1 MCKMNCLECGGTY
14 TEKSGIYQLNDPYVG
29 KIIIQGLLFYEC
41 DNCKDILY
49 SESIAQAIDLE
60 RNKRIHEIL
69 SQFPLDDFI
78 SAAEAASILDISRQA
93 LHKNRRIN
101 HGFIH
106 QTKFGG
112 VTVYLRQ
119 SVLQFK
125 KTGDGRFPL
134 YFHGYSPSAEYVKD
148 TIPIRISP
156 IYDRYPRTIKS
167 GSPFTKGTH
176 ISIKEY
182 NYAN

>member
-1 MCKMNCLECGGTY
+1 MNCLECGGTY
-14 TEKSGIYQLNDPYVG
+14 TEKSGIYVLADPYVG
-29 KIIIQGLLFYEC
+29 KIIIKGAPYYQC
-41 DNCKDILY
+41 DKCEDILY
-49 SESIAQAIDLE
+49 SEAMAQAIESE

-69 SQFPLDDFI
+69 SQFPINDFI
-78 SAAEAASILDISRQA
+78 NAAATASILGISRQA

-101 HGFIH
+101 HGFIY
-106 QTKFGG
+106 QAEVGG
-112 VTVYLRQ
+112 LTVYLKQ
-119 SVLQFK
+119 SALRYK
-125 KTGDGRFPL
+125 RTGDGRFPL
-134 YFHGYSPSAEYVKD
+134 YFQGYSHSAEYMKD